1 MNLKTLA
8 LFFVLAL
15 SVLVAQPAAAF
26 KYAETCNGSGIR
38 WQNASIQFRVNSGTV
53 GGTAWQN
60 SLETAQMGWNIHAP
74 GSFWRIY
81 YNWVPSMFHE
91 LGNGHN
97 EIDIAY
103 SGELDAG
110 FKALVRTKRSLCAT
124 WIPGAG
130 SHYTEADILIS
141 SEVQSYDKSTNP
153 VPSDYMQN
161 TTLMLLHEHGHVL
174 GLGHE
179 DDVLAT
185 MNSGFPGP
193 VGGPIGNN
201 NEVQPL
207 GDDARGARN
216 AYGTSGTVRD
226 VAASAV
232 RLTSPGTSR
241 TIPAPASTLRNAP
254 ISFQFT
260 ILNRGTTDETIP
272 VYFYLSPDRN
282 VTTDDYFIGSTSIYL
297 QYGRSITGTA
307 YLTIPANAP
316 TGTQYIGWFTDPTNV
331 IVAESNNVNNGV
343 GLVNPTVVQT
353 NRMPNACFSATPTT
367 GTTPLTVNVNA
378 GCSSDADGTG
388 LTYTWDF
395 GDGNTATGPTASNT
409 YYYAGNFEITLTV
422 TDPSGASATTSRTIS
437 VACGRFCPDEPY

>member
-1 MNLKTLA
+1 MNLKTIA

-26 KYAETCNGSGIR
+26 RYAETCNGSGIR
-38 WQNASIQFRVNSGTV
+38 WQNASIQFKVNSATV
-53 GGTAWQN
+53 GGAAWQN

-74 GSFWRIY
+74 GSYWRIY
-81 YNWVPSMFHE
+81 YNWVPSMYHQ
-91 LGNGHN
+91 LGNGDN

-103 SGELDAG
+103 TGELDPG
-110 FKALVRTKRSLCAT
+110 FKALVRTKRTFCYAF
-124 WIPGAG
+124 PGAG
-130 SHYTEADILIS
+130 SHYTEADILIA
-141 SEVQSYDKSTNP
+141 SEVQGYDKSTNP
-153 VPSDYMQN
+153 VPSDHMQN

-185 MNSGFPGP
+185 MNSNFPGP

-254 ISFQFT
+254 VSFQFT
-260 ILNRGTTDETIP
+260 ILNRGTTDENIP
-272 VYFYLSPDRN
+272 VHFYLSSDRN
-282 VTTDDYFIGSTSIYL
+282 VTPDDYFIGSTSIYL
-297 QYGRSITGTA
+297 QYGRSITATA
-307 YLTIPANAP
+307 NLTIPAYAP

-331 IVAESNNVNNGV
+331 IVAELNNVNNGV
-343 GLVNPTVVQT
+343 GLVNPTFIHT
-353 NRMPNACFSATPTT
+353 NRMPDACFTATPTS
-367 GTTPLTVNVNA
+367 GSTPLNVSLNA

-395 GDGNTATGPTASNT
+395 GDGSGGTGQSTAHT
-409 YYYAGNFEITLTV
+409 YYYAGNFQIALTV
-422 TDPSGASATTSRTIS
+422 TDPSGASSTAYRTIS
-437 VACGRFCPDEPY
+437 VSCGSFCPDEPY